1 MRVLLL
7 AAAGAVRG
15 QLDAGLRSRIRFPPQ
30 LPGRHVVW
38 EGHPRVGLGNV
49 LAGWGDLYYKAIV
62 RDTTVLVGLDH
73 AITRD
78 LARFFAL
85 GVDNETTGRQ
95 QSWQQRPGRVRSGL
109 VYDGFVDAVSAERF
123 NVSTAHCRPGKLQV
137 KQSLAGD
144 YGGSFSFE
152 PERALPCGL
161 REALRALIKGPG
173 VGFRKARTKLSKG
186 WDGDAQRLDAL
197 LTRPPS
203 SDSPIYVAAVHVA
216 PSAAIKAPR
225 HRRDVNH
232 LTHRSVPS
240 SARWRTAPTSARTR
254 ASRALRRAPGSGPRP
269 SSSAGPGSRAR
280 SRASAAAATRAR
292 FLCRRSRLS

>member
-7 AAAGAVRG
+7 AAAGAAVRG

-49 LAGWGDLYYKAIV
+49 LAGWGDLYYKAIA
-62 RDTTVLVGLDH
+62 RDKTILVGLDH

-78 LARFFAL
+78 LSRFFAL
-85 GVDNETTGRQ
+85 GVDNET
-95 QSWQQRPGRVRSGL
+95 SVKPHRPGRVRSGL
-109 VYDGFVDAVSAERF
+109 VYDGFVDAASAERF
-123 NVSTAHCRPGKLQV
+123 NLSTAFCRPGKLQV
-137 KQSLAGD
+137 KQRLDGAANYAG
-144 YGGSFSFE
+144 SMSFE
-152 PERALPCGL
+152 PATSLPCGF
-161 REALRALIKGPG
+161 REALRALVKGPG

-225 HRRDVNH
+225 HRRDVNN
-232 LTHRSVPS
+232 
-240 SARWRTAPTSARTR
+240 
-254 ASRALRRAPGSGPRP
+254 
-269 SSSAGPGSRAR
+269 
-280 SRASAAAATRAR
+280 
-292 FLCRRSRLS
+292 